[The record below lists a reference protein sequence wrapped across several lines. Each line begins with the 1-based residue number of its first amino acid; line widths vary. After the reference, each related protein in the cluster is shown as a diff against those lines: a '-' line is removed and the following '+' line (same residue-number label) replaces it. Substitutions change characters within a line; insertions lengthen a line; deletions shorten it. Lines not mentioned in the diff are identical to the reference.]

1 MTFRLRS
8 MREFKI
14 PKYLI
19 VLLFSLLLS
28 STTIQSQTVNTDFAN
43 EINAVF
49 AGMDK
54 SKVPHKLLLDYAMEF
69 TELSAYNG
77 VLTDTNYVQQ
87 NSYKAI
93 YNTLLMARVQ
103 VEPSLVDPTTF
114 KNNWD
119 NQRAAHKIVLSG
131 LYYKYSKLR
140 ENALAQNDITVSN
153 NKYYD
158 KYVGGVWQNPYETK
172 QVFAM
177 SSPIVLYKGL
187 TVDVELPSNLWYT
200 NQGAQVQSI
209 AIDFDDGNGYQT
221 MTFGQSKTIT
231 YTTAYV
237 YNWTYKL
244 TLTNNQ
250 VLYSHSKIIIKE
262 SAPTA
267 TWSSHK
273 Q

>member
-1 MTFRLRS
+1 MK
-8 MREFKI
+8 FKI

-19 VLLFSLLLS
+19 VLSFSLLLS

-77 VLTDTNYVQQ
+77 VLTDTNYVQRGV
-87 NSYKAI
+87 YKSI

-103 VEPSLVDPTTF
+103 NVPSLVSPTTF
-114 KNNWD
+114 KTNWE
-119 NQRAAHKIVLSG
+119 NLRIENKIVLSG
-131 LYYKYSKLR
+131 LYYKYSKIR
-140 ENALAQNDITVSN
+140 DNALAQNDITVSN

-158 KYVGGVWQNPYETK
+158 KYINGVWQNPYETR

-177 SSPIVLYKGL
+177 SAPIVIYKKL
-187 TVDVELPSNLWYT
+187 SVDVELPANLWYT
-200 NQGAQVQSI
+200 NQNNQVQSI
-209 AIDFDDGNGYQT
+209 AIDFGDGNGYQNIV
-221 MTFGQSKTIT
+221 FGQIKTVT
-231 YTTAYV
+231 YSQADTYD
-237 YNWTYKL
+237 WTYKL

-250 VLYSHSKIIIKE
+250 VLYSRSKIIIQE